1 MTSQLPSPFA
11 SKLGTNYCPSDAEVL
26 DIQRLLLAPL
36 SRLKH
41 LNDRIAELQKAIDQS
56 SQERDSVSTHVETQR
71 ALLSPLRR
79 LPSEIG
85 QEIFMAC
92 LPTRRNCVMS
102 AAEAPVLLGR
112 ICSSWRAISLATPRL
127 WSRLHIA
134 EPGRMTPLA
143 KRTQRLATASAWL
156 GRSGQCP
163 LSISLEGSDGHILPG
178 HPIPGARPDVNCF
191 LQLILRHITRC
202 EHITVAAPSWMLDA
216 LLDIPEKDVPML
228 QSLDIRNLK
237 LGPTRRKLTYGLFR
251 APKLSA
257 FALTTRSDPV
267 AFPLLWENLTSLC
280 LMNRGQDVTP
290 IRSALALQILSK
302 CTRLQACSLRV
313 TDPHNAVALEET
325 VLELPHLH
333 ALDIVCVGS
342 TIFSPGRIF
351 SRLSLPELRSLTVT
365 SLGVQ
370 TSSPVELSFP
380 FHASPQLERLHLEL
394 QLFSRRS
401 LLHLLSVLPPTIRQL
416 LFAGDG
422 HPRRHG
428 FTTAHGGPFGN
439 EALAVLT
446 PSPDNPAPSC
456 PILEDLELDS
466 RGGFSDYALL
476 QFVKARM
483 MAVPAPTL
491 RRVAVQFK
499 REKEF
504 DIRPE
509 IQSFLDAGLEVS
521 IRYIQPPIIGLSPW
535 QGLAEGSI

>member
-1 MTSQLPSPFA
+1 
-11 SKLGTNYCPSDAEVL
+11 
-26 DIQRLLLAPL
+26 
-36 SRLKH
+36 
-41 LNDRIAELQKAIDQS
+41 
-56 SQERDSVSTHVETQR
+56 
-71 ALLSPLRR
+71 
-79 LPSEIG
+79 
-85 QEIFMAC
+85 
-92 LPTRRNCVMS
+92 
-102 AAEAPVLLGR
+102 
-112 ICSSWRAISLATPRL
+112 
-127 WSRLHIA
+127 
-134 EPGRMTPLA
+134 
-143 KRTQRLATASAWL
+143 
-156 GRSGQCP
+156 
-163 LSISLEGSDGHILPG
+163 
-178 HPIPGARPDVNCF
+178 
-191 LQLILRHITRC
+191 
-202 EHITVAAPSWMLDA
+202 
-216 LLDIPEKDVPML
+216 
-228 QSLDIRNLK
+228 
-237 LGPTRRKLTYGLFR
+237 
-251 APKLSA
+251 
-257 FALTTRSDPV
+257 
-267 AFPLLWENLTSLC
+267 
-280 LMNRGQDVTP
+280 MNRGQDVTP
-290 IRSALALQILSK
+290 IRSASALQILSK

-313 TDPHNAVALEET
+313 TDPHNVVALEET

-416 LFAGDG
+416 LFTGDG
-422 HPRRHG
+422 HRLRDRL
-428 FTTAHGGPFGN
+428 TSQGGAFGH

-466 RGGFSDYALL
+466 RGGFSDHALL
-476 QFVKARM
+476 QFFKARM

-521 IRYIQPPIIGLSPW
+521 IRYIQAPIIGLSPW